1 LYVAVMVIKVD
12 DFAETEKE
20 AFDLDTNEF
29 W

>member
-1 LYVAVMVIKVD
+1 VAVMVIKVD